1 MSSSNKK
8 PRKQYDVEYK
18 RRIVQEYLQGG
29 IKSGDLAQREGIDRG
44 EIYKWK
50 TQLENLAR
58 RERVDELVE
67 DGASVDQARRIR
79 ELEEQLQATQQRLAQ
94 SVIECELLEE
104 LVKKTDPSS
113 PFAKRSSSFVDIK
126 NALAR
131 SKGRS
136 K

>member
-1 MSSSNKK
+1 MSSPKK
-8 PRKQYDVEYK
+8 PRKQYDLEYK

-29 IKSGDLAQREGIDRG
+29 IKSAELAAREGIDRG

-67 DGASVDQARRIR
+67 GGASAEQARRIR
-79 ELEEQLQATQQRLAQ
+79 ELEEQLQATQQKLAQ
-94 SVIECELLEE
+94 SVVERELLEE
-104 LVKKTDPSS
+104 LVKKTDPNSV
-113 PFAKRSSSFVDIK
+113 FAKRSSSFVDIK

-131 SKGRS
+131 SRGRS

>member
-1 MSSSNKK
+1 MSSPKK
-8 PRKQYDVEYK
+8 PRKQYDLEYT

-29 IKSGDLAQREGIDRG
+29 IKSAELAAREGIDRG

-67 DGASVDQARRIR
+67 GGASAEQARRIR
-79 ELEEQLQATQQRLAQ
+79 ELEEQLQATQQKLAQ
-94 SVIECELLEE
+94 SVVERELLEE
-104 LVKKTDPSS
+104 LVKKTDPNSV
-113 PFAKRSSSFVDIK
+113 FAKRSSSFVDIK

-131 SKGRS
+131 SRGRS

>member
-1 MSSSNKK
+1 MSSPKK
-8 PRKQYDVEYK
+8 PRKHYDLEYK

-29 IKSGDLAQREGIDRG
+29 IKSAELAKREGIERG

-50 TQLENLAR
+50 AQLDNLAR

-67 DGASVDQARRIR
+67 DGASIDQARRIR
-79 ELEEQLQATQQRLAQ
+79 ELEEQLQTTQLKLAQ
-94 SVIECELLEE
+94 SVVERELLEE

-126 NALAR
+126 SALAR

>member
-1 MSSSNKK
+1 MNSPKK
-8 PRKQYDVEYK
+8 PRKQYDLEYK

-29 IKSGDLAQREGIDRG
+29 IKSGALAEREGIDRG

-58 RERVDELVE
+58 RERVEELVE
-67 DGASVDQARRIR
+67 DGASAEQARRIR
-79 ELEEQLQATQQRLAQ
+79 ELEE
-94 SVIECELLEE
+94 LLED
-104 LVKKTDPSS
+104 LVKKTDPNS

-131 SKGRS
+131 SRGRS

>member
-1 MSSSNKK
+1 MSSPKK
-8 PRKQYDVEYK
+8 PRKQYDLEYK

-29 IKSGDLAQREGIDRG
+29 IKSAEPAAREGIDRG

-67 DGASVDQARRIR
+67 GGASAEQARRIR
-79 ELEEQLQATQQRLAQ
+79 ELEEQLQATQQKLAQ
-94 SVIECELLEE
+94 SVVERELLEE
-104 LVKKTDPSS
+104 LVKKTDPNSV
-113 PFAKRSSSFVDIK
+113 FAKRSSSFVDIK

-131 SKGRS
+131 SRGRS

>member
-1 MSSSNKK
+1 MSSPKK
-8 PRKQYDVEYK
+8 PRKQYDLEYK
-18 RRIVQEYLQGG
+18 RRIVNEYLQGG
-29 IKSGDLAQREGIDRG
+29 IKSADLAAREGIDRG

-67 DGASVDQARRIR
+67 DGASVEQARRIR
-79 ELEEQLQATQQRLAQ
+79 ELEEQLQATQKKLAQ
-94 SVIECELLEE
+94 EVVERELLEE
-104 LVKKTDPSS
+104 LVKKTDPNSA
-113 PFAKRSSSFVDIK
+113 FARRSSSFVDIK

-131 SKGRS
+131 SRGRS

>member
-1 MSSSNKK
+1 MSSPKK
-8 PRKQYDVEYK
+8 PRKHYDLEYK

-29 IKSGDLAQREGIDRG
+29 IKSAELAEREGIDRG

-50 TQLENLAR
+50 TQLENHAR

-67 DGASVDQARRIR
+67 SGASVEQARRIR
-79 ELEEQLQATQQRLAQ
+79 ELEEQLQATQQKLAQ
-94 SVIECELLEE
+94 SVVERELLEE
-104 LVKKTDPSS
+104 LVKKTDPNS

-131 SKGRS
+131 SRGRS

>member
-1 MSSSNKK
+1 MSSPKK
-8 PRKQYDVEYK
+8 PRKQYELEYK

-29 IKSGDLAQREGIDRG
+29 IKSGEFAAREGIDRG

-67 DGASVDQARRIR
+67 GGASAEQARRIR
-79 ELEEQLQATQQRLAQ
+79 ELEEQLQATQQKLAQ
-94 SVIECELLEE
+94 SVVERELLEE

-113 PFAKRSSSFVDIK
+113 AFARRSSSFVDIK

-131 SKGRS
+131 SRGRS

>member
-1 MSSSNKK
+1 MSSPRK
-8 PRKQYDVEYK
+8 PRKQYDLEYK

-29 IKSGDLAQREGIDRG
+29 IKSAELAKREGIDRG

-50 TQLENLAR
+50 TQLENLVR
-58 RERVDELVE
+58 RERVDELIE
-67 DGASVDQARRIR
+67 GGASVEPARRIR
-79 ELEEQLQATQQRLAQ
+79 ELEEQLQATQQKLAQ
-94 SVIECELLEE
+94 SVVERELLEE

-131 SKGRS
+131 PRGRS